1 MAELALEDRLQPAL
15 LDRLSDDARSVPVLE
30 LRSTRARLA
39 ASGIQIEAI
48 ESTLRA
54 FGLRRWR
61 SERDAS
67 TDTDPDAEDE
77 PLVLRFSGPT
87 DGATLARVRLAP
99 VVAVPAPLAV
109 ARFAEVTA
117 RSVANLNPEAAGQ
130 RVISMRQLRES
141 VLRDL
146 AWLLSTSSYDTDR
159 SLTAWPEVERSVF
172 NFGLPSMAG
181 LGIAGF
187 DAAAAAARL
196 QKAIETFEPRLSHVH
211 VTSETESGSMD
222 LNALVFRVDAE
233 LWGQPT
239 PQRMLLRTQID
250 VESADVVITD
260 TEAG

>member
-1 MAELALEDRLQPAL
+1 MAELAFEDRLQPAL
-15 LDRLSDDARSVPVLE
+15 LDRLSDDARSVLVME

-39 ASGIQIEAI
+39 AHGIQIGGI

-61 SERDAS
+61 SERDAPVVA
-67 TDTDPDAEDE
+67 DDE
-77 PLVLRFSGPT
+77 QLVLQFSGPT

-99 VVAVPAPLAV
+99 VVAVPEPLAV
-109 ARFAEVTA
+109 ARFAEVVA
-117 RSVANLNPEAAGQ
+117 RAIPNLNPESAAQ

-146 AWLLSTSSYDTDR
+146 AWLLSTASYDTDH
-159 SLTAWPEVERSVF
+159 SLSAWPEVERSVF

-181 LGIAGF
+181 LGIASF

-196 QKAIETFEPRLSHVH
+196 QKAIEAFEPRLSHVQ
-211 VTSETESGSMD
+211 VVSETESGRMD
-222 LNALVFRVDAE
+222 LNALVFRVEAE
-233 LWGQPT
+233 LWGQPS
-239 PQRMLLRTQID
+239 PQRLLLRTQID
-250 VESADVVITD
+250 IESADVVITD

>member
-15 LDRLSDDARSVPVLE
+15 LDRLSDDARSVPVLK
-30 LRSTRARLA
+30 LRTTRARLA
-39 ASGIQIEAI
+39 ASGIQIGAI

-54 FGLRRWR
+54 FGLRPWR

-67 TDTDPDAEDE
+67 TDTGDE
-77 PLVLRFSGPT
+77 LALQFSGPT

-99 VVAVPAPLAV
+99 VVAVPEPLAV
-109 ARFAEVTA
+109 GRFAEVTS
-117 RSVANLNPEAAGQ
+117 RSVANLNPEPAGQ

-159 SLTAWPEVERSVF
+159 SLSLWPEVERSVF

>member
-1 MAELALEDRLQPAL
+1 VAELAFEDRLQPAL
-15 LDRLSDDARSVPVLE
+15 LDRLSDDARSLLVVE

-39 ASGIQIEAI
+39 AHGIQIGAI
-48 ESTLRA
+48 ESTLRV

-61 SERDAS
+61 TERDA
-67 TDTDPDAEDE
+67 PDAAEDE
-77 PLVLRFSGPT
+77 QLVLQFSGPT

-99 VVAVPAPLAV
+99 VVAVPEPLAV
-109 ARFAEVTA
+109 ARFAEVTSRA
-117 RSVANLNPEAAGQ
+117 IPNLNPESAGQ

-159 SLTAWPEVERSVF
+159 SLSAWPEVERSVL
-172 NFGLPSMAG
+172 NFGLPSVAG
-181 LGIAGF
+181 HGITSF

-196 QKAIETFEPRLSHVH
+196 QKVIETFEPRLSRVH
-211 VTSETESGSMD
+211 VTSETESGRMD
-222 LNALVFRVDAE
+222 RNALVFRVEAE

-239 PQRMLLRTQID
+239 PQRLLLRTQID
-250 VESADVVITD
+250 IESADVVITD

>member
-67 TDTDPDAEDE
+67 TDTDAEDE
-77 PLVLRFSGPT
+77 PLVLKFSGPT
-87 DGATLARVRLAP
+87 DGATLARVRAAP

-117 RSVANLNPEAAGQ
+117 RSVANLNPEPAGQ

-159 SLTAWPEVERSVF
+159 SLSAWPEVQLSVF

-196 QKAIETFEPRLSHVH
+196 QKAIETFEPRLSRVH

>member
-15 LDRLSDDARSVPVLE
+15 LDRLSDDARSVPVME

-67 TDTDPDAEDE
+67 TDTDAEDA

-87 DGATLARVRLAP
+87 DSATLARVRLAP

-117 RSVANLNPEAAGQ
+117 RSVANLNPEPAGQ

-146 AWLLSTSSYDTDR
+146 AWLLSTSSYDTNR
-159 SLTAWPEVERSVF
+159 SLSAWPEVERSVF

-211 VTSETESGSMD
+211 VTSEMESGSMD
-222 LNALVFRVDAE
+222 LNALVFRVEAE

-250 VESADVVITD
+250 VESANVVITD